1 MFTREECKK
10 FIDIL
15 GEELVPA
22 MGCTE
27 PIAIAYCAAKARDV
41 LGCEPQRAEVAVSGN
56 IVKNAKS
63 VVVPHTGGMRGIKAA
78 FAAGIVA
85 GDADRELQVISRA
98 CIKKSP
104 ISSSNFP
111 SP

>member
-41 LGCEPQRAEVAVSGN
+41 LGCEPQRAEAYSRASLETAMVMDEARRM
-56 IVKNAKS
+56 I
-63 VVVPHTGGMRGIKAA
+63 
-78 FAAGIVA
+78 GIVFPA
-85 GDADRELQVISRA
+85 DAR
-98 CIKKSP
+98 
-104 ISSSNFP
+104 
-111 SP
+111 